1 MSTPRNLALLLFC
14 GSLVLALAMGVRFT
28 AGLFLQPMTQA
39 HGWGRETFSFAV
51 ALQNIVWGVA
61 SPLAGAI
68 ADRWGPGRTL
78 AGGAGAY
85 ALGLIL
91 MAHAGNPLALDLSTG
106 LLIGIGLAGTSY
118 AVVMGIIGRHT
129 PPEKRSMALG
139 IVGAG
144 GSFGQFA
151 VLPAGQALIG
161 QFGWQSALLVLA
173 VAVALIVPLAATLA
187 DRRDSG
193 AAQGGHSVTTALA
206 TAARNRSFHLLF
218 WSYFV
223 CGFQT
228 AFILLHMPA
237 FVVDAGFSANVGMAA
252 VALIGLFNIFGT
264 LLFGWCG
271 GRWEFKQLLTVIYG
285 ARAMV
290 ILPLLWL
297 PLSELGIYAFAA
309 AMGLLWLA
317 TVPLTNALVGKV
329 FGLRHMSMLSGL
341 VFLGHQIGSFVG
353 AWAGGAIFDRSGN
366 YQPAWLI
373 AIALSLIAALLC
385 RPIDERPL
393 LREATA

>member
-1 MSTPRNLALLLFC
+1 
-14 GSLVLALAMGVRFT
+14 
-28 AGLFLQPMTQA
+28 
-39 HGWGRETFSFAV
+39 
-51 ALQNIVWGVA
+51 
-61 SPLAGAI
+61 
-68 ADRWGPGRTL
+68 
-78 AGGAGAY
+78 
-85 ALGLIL
+85 
-91 MAHAGNPLALDLSTG
+91 
-106 LLIGIGLAGTSY
+106 
-118 AVVMGIIGRHT
+118 
-129 PPEKRSMALG
+129 
-139 IVGAG
+139 
-144 GSFGQFA
+144 
-151 VLPAGQALIG
+151 
-161 QFGWQSALLVLA
+161 VLA

-187 DRRDSG
+187 DRCDSG